1 MTTINQSFIANV
13 FTNLSEKKTVNGDI
27 ARYILKQAGS
37 DELEQ
42 TLYAFTTLQRMRE
55 DSNRKMLELG
65 TAGDEPPFKPER
77 LLSFVQSVM
86 NGVCWAARR
95 LYKANERPEYGN
107 GQDFSQE
114 TAELVGVYCTNE
126 HIPEFVDDD
135 FMALNAVHTIL
146 SSKMQYLTDIQPLYH
161 FEQRTR
167 DDDGNWYVDKVCTS
181 FDDALPLMDEI
192 IERLQAEKQESE
204 VSDMLA
210 QLRAARAA

>member
-27 ARYILKQAGS
+27 ARYILKQAGN

-42 TLYAFTTLQRMRE
+42 TLFAFATLQRMRE

-65 TAGDEPPFKPER
+65 TGGDEPPFKPER

-95 LYKANERPEYGN
+95 LHKANERPDFGN

-114 TAELVGVYCTNE
+114 VAQYVGVDCTNE

-135 FMALNAVHTIL
+135 FMALNAVHSIL

-192 IERLQAEKQESE
+192 IERLQAEKQENE

>member
-1 MTTINQSFIANV
+1 
-13 FTNLSEKKTVNGDI
+13 
-27 ARYILKQAGS
+27 
-37 DELEQ
+37 
-42 TLYAFTTLQRMRE
+42 
-55 DSNRKMLELG
+55 
-65 TAGDEPPFKPER
+65 
-77 LLSFVQSVM
+77 
-86 NGVCWAARR
+86 
-95 LYKANERPEYGN
+95 
-107 GQDFSQE
+107 
-114 TAELVGVYCTNE
+114 VGVYCTNE

-135 FMALNAVHTIL
+135 FMALNSVHSIL

-192 IERLQAEKQESE
+192 IERLQAEKQETE

>member
-1 MTTINQSFIANV
+1 VTTINQSFIANV

-27 ARYILKQAGS
+27 ARYILKQAGN

-42 TLYAFTTLQRMRE
+42 TLFAFATLQRMRQ
-55 DSNRKMLELG
+55 DANRKMLELG

-95 LYKANERPEYGN
+95 LHIANERPEYGN

-114 TAELVGVYCTNE
+114 TAELVGVYCTND
-126 HIPEFVDDD
+126 HIPAFVDDD
-135 FMALNAVHTIL
+135 FMSLNNLHSIL
-146 SSKMQYLTDIQPLYH
+146 SDKMSYLTDIQPLYH

-167 DDDGNWYVDKVCTS
+167 DDDGNWYVDKVCNS
-181 FDDALPLMDEI
+181 FDEAMPLMEEI
-192 IERLQAEKQESE
+192 RERLDAQKQEDE
-204 VSDMLA
+204 VNDMLA
-210 QLRAARAA
+210 QLRKAQAA

>member
-1 MTTINQSFIANV
+1 MTTINQSFIPSVLAS
-13 FTNLSEKKTVNGDI
+13 LSEKKTVNGDI
-27 ARYILKQAGS
+27 ARFILKQAG
-37 DELEQ
+37 DNELEQ
-42 TLYAFTTLQRMRE
+42 IVHTFVRVQRMRQ
-55 DSNRKMLELG
+55 DANRKLLELG

-77 LLSFVQSVM
+77 LLSFVQSLM

-95 LYKANERPEYGN
+95 LHVANERPEYGN

-135 FMALNAVHTIL
+135 FMALNAVHSIL
-146 SSKMQYLTDIQPLYH
+146 SSKMQYLMDIQPLYH

>member
-1 MTTINQSFIANV
+1 MQTINQSFIANV

-27 ARYILKQAGS
+27 ARYILKQAGN

-42 TLYAFTTLQRMRE
+42 TLVAFATLQRMRE
-55 DSNRKMLELG
+55 DSNRKMRELG
-65 TAGDEPPFKPER
+65 TEGDEPPFKPER

-95 LYKANERPEYGN
+95 LHKANERPEYGN

-114 TAELVGVYCTNE
+114 VAQDVGVYCTNE

-135 FMALNAVHTIL
+135 FMALNAVHSIL
-146 SSKMQYLTDIQPLYH
+146 SSKMDYLTDIQPLYH